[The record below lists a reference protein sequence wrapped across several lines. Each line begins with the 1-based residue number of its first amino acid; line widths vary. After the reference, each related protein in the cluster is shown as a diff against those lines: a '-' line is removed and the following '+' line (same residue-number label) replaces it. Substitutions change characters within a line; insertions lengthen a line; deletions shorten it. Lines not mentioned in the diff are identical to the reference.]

1 MKKTLVVL
9 LALMMVFAFATTAMA
24 ADEQYVPY
32 ADIADQDVDIQTAIE
47 RLTILGALK
56 GYDAEGTKYAPAQ
69 LITREEFATIGVRIA
84 GLEDQVALYASMAS
98 AFKDVEEGRWSEGY
112 VNAANANG
120 IMIGRGNGV
129 FDPKANVTMQEV
141 TTVLLRAV
149 GYDDRLP
156 GAWPSDYNTKAVN
169 VGITEYV
176 DYIGPKA
183 ATRGEVASLV
193 NEALDL
199 YKVQY
204 VEDSTAAGLGQI
216 IGNIFIDGEN
226 MPLVDK
232 DNYMYI
238 KGETNKDGN
247 AYGISLLNQTF
258 DADVISDVIFN
269 DKMSGYSEANAWGFD
284 NFDKWELE
292 AYYGD
297 YADKNPVTNET
308 TSEFA
313 SLYGI
318 SKGQDVTDLG
328 LQVAD
333 LTVNA
338 DGEII
343 YVDLTSDI
351 VRTADATKDQAKD
364 AAGVKFSSTD
374 KITEGRYGEI
384 WYDADG
390 DAYAAKDYKQFEDD
404 KFGIV
409 DDVDKY
415 GVYFK
420 NDAALATAKLA
431 NLDLDEDIAFYLV
444 GEGFIDAAD
453 LEEGDVIYVSTD
465 IVGADKLAIAYRP
478 TEGTLDKLAST
489 YVEIDDVDYGVL
501 NNYSFFSA
509 DNGATFEDYTLAAA
523 DEIAWG
529 DKVSFVAAYAF
540 VNFAYFSD
548 DVAHYNI
555 GVLDS
560 YELADGNYRVDE
572 NFNNYKLIKGMNV
585 MLAGES
591 KLTYIE
597 FEDELLND
605 LGELIEEGSLI
616 EFVVDGDGVCTGFKT
631 DANNGILGHAWQ
643 NGRGGD
649 NFAYMPDAG
658 IHGGATE
665 AVWSKNY
672 DDRLD
677 LTIDVADPGD
687 DVNQTFRFAK
697 DAVIFVVES
706 ESASWVPQDKHFLYA
721 FDSAKAYTVD
731 AFQKEYGD
739 FSARDICLYDVNNGT
754 ISVMYV
760 CDIDKEAAVS
770 YGFGLYQGE
779 HYKSVSGNSYI
790 LEIGDQLVKI
800 EKDAYNRLVGA
811 GFENSIGLIAYE
823 MNDGIIVDGTLG
835 KTFDMFLFEGCYNIE
850 GYNGNADEGIQAW
863 IDEHEGFA
871 DVYDYQ
877 YVCGSIASFGAN
889 GTLTLNNLNG
899 DEDDD
904 DNYFYINDAEDGD
917 YIAGYDFTTGKELK
931 VSDLR
936 AYAEAG
942 DKHALVVTDNNQGK
956 DASVLYILVFKADD
970 NAHVQH

>member
-9 LALMMVFAFATTAMA
+9 LALMMVFAFAATAMA

-32 ADIADQDVDIQTAIE
+32 NDIADQDVDIQTAIE

-56 GYDAEGTKYAPAQ
+56 GYDAEGTRFAPSQ

-84 GLEDQVALYASMAS
+84 GMEDQVALYASMAS

-112 VNAANANG
+112 INAANANG
-120 IMIGRGNGV
+120 IMIGRGNGI

-141 TTVLLRAV
+141 ATVLLRAV

-193 NEALDL
+193 NETLDL
-199 YKVQY
+199 WTVQY
-204 VEDSTAAGLGQI
+204 VEDTTGLGQI
-216 IGNIFIDGEN
+216 IGGVIQWIDGVN
-226 MPLVDK
+226 IPVVDK
-232 DNYMYI
+232 DNYMYVI
-238 KGETNKDGN
+238 DATNEEGN
-247 AYGISLLNQTF
+247 YGTTLLNQTF
-258 DADVISDVIFN
+258 DADVVSARFD
-269 DKMSGYSEANAWGFD
+269 DDGEAMSEAYAWGFED
-284 NFDKWELE
+284 FEDWEL
-292 AYYGD
+292 
-297 YADKNPVTNET
+297 YANAQRYVFDDNDDEWQLGNVTPI
-308 TSEFA
+308 EFA
-313 SLYGI
+313 SLYGV
-318 SKGQDVTDLG
+318 SRGQDITDLG
-328 LQVAD
+328 YQEAD
-333 LTVNA
+333 LTINA

-343 YVDLTSDI
+343 YVDLTSDV
-351 VRTADATKDQAKD
+351 VRTADVTKDQHKD
-364 AAGVKFSSTD
+364 TNNQLA
-374 KITEGRYGEI
+374 EGGYGEI

-390 DAYAAKDYKQFEDD
+390 NAYAWKNFAEFDEAKY
-404 KFGIV
+404 GIV

-415 GVYFK
+415 SVYFK
-420 NDAALATAKLA
+420 NDADLATAKLA
-431 NLDLDEDIAFYLV
+431 DLDLDENIAFYLV
-444 GEGFIDAAD
+444 GEGFIEATD
-453 LEEGDVIYVSTD
+453 LEEGDVIYTD
-465 IVGADKLAIAYRP
+465 DLASDDDILALVFRP

-489 YVEIDDVDYGVL
+489 YVEIDDVDYDKVEDF
-501 NNYSFFSA
+501 SFFSA
-509 DNGATFEDYTLAAA
+509 DSGATFEAYTLASA

-529 DKVSFVAAYAF
+529 DKVSFVPAYAF
-540 VNFAYFSD
+540 NTFAYFSD

-572 NFNNYKLIKGMNV
+572 DFNDYKLIKGMNV
-585 MLAGES
+585 MLADQD

-597 FEDELLND
+597 FEDELLNY

-631 DANNGILGHAWQ
+631 ANNGDILGHAWQ

-649 NFAYMPDAG
+649 KFAAMSDAG

-677 LTIDVADPGD
+677 LTIDVADPGA

-739 FSARDICLYDVNNGT
+739 FSARDICLYDENNGT

-800 EKDAYNRLVGA
+800 EKDAYNRLVGN

-835 KTFDMFLFEGCYNIE
+835 NTFDMFLFEGCYNID
-850 GYNGNADEGIQAW
+850 GKPNAEYGIDAW
-863 IDEHEGFA
+863 IAEHEGFA

-877 YVCGSIASFGAN
+877 YVCGDIASFGAN

-917 YIAGYDFTTGKELK
+917 YIAGYDFTGDTAKELK
-931 VSDLR
+931 VSDLK
-936 AYAEAG
+936 AYAEVG
-942 DKHALVVTDNNQGK
+942 GKHALVVTDNNQGN
-956 DASVLYILVFKADD
+956 DASVLYILVFNADD